1 MQIPLFSVR
10 KLITSK
16 LHIGTLSM
24 ERERLQKYLQIPL
37 LRLYLQRLLSV
48 KMKIAITMNNKSPG
62 GRYRVNEPHF
72 NPFNLIRSLIW
83 LTQKQNRYYYS
94 MNRKPDS
101 IRHGI
106 KSNSKELPNSER
118 KSSRSKRCHRRRP
131 RSRRPVNGNRSRQS
145 CLGLHRIE
153 AQPWRVS

>member
-1 MQIPLFSVR
+1 MQIPLFFC
-10 KLITSK
+10 SK
-16 LHIGTLSM
+16 LHIGTLPM
-24 ERERLQKYLQIPL
+24 ERERLQKVASTNYPPQC
-37 LRLYLQRLLSV
+37 LLSV

-106 KSNSKELPNSER
+106 KSNSKKLPNSER

-131 RSRRPVNGNRSRQS
+131 RSRSPVNGNRSRQS